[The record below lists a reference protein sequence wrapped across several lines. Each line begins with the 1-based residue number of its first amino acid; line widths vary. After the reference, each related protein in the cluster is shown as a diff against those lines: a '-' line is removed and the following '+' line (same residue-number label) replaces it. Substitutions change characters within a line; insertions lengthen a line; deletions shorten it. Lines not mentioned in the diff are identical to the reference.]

1 MFLCRRKESNTK
13 DTSILSESTEETFLS
28 DSSTCSFDEAGF
40 DGLETNDYSRTHEEA
55 YISEDFEDTISLIST
70 EKDLADKEGKDSKDT
85 TPVSSLEKDIAENED
100 KETED
105 TISVSSLEEDIAG
118 NEDKEN
124 RKTMRKSTMRNR
136 FLNGADAAAG
146 TTLPPRTAEDLFE
159 DIEPVLLLGMDI
171 GHLSRKIQFLICAT
185 GVFGFSL
192 LYGYWQ
198 ELISVHICNRQL
210 GLFLAVAQFSG
221 YTIWSYILRTYVYKK
236 QKKREEKR
244 SLQLPSGEDKNNVL
258 KAVPFI
264 MYLGLS
270 VLRAIDLGMTNLA
283 MQYVNYP
290 AKTLMKSSRVV
301 FTMLFGVLIFR
312 KRYRILDYLIVL
324 LMVTGLA
331 IFMHADATSS
341 AVFNPMGIT
350 MLTVS
355 LICDGAISN
364 MSEII
369 MTNFG
374 VGQDEFIFRMY
385 SIALIAITAAAAL
398 KGDLLEGMAFLT
410 QPGTYAELDLPYDE
424 RTWSVAGKTIVIG
437 K

>member
-1 MFLCRRKESNTK
+1 MAMKRK
-13 DTSILSESTEETFLS
+13 
-28 DSSTCSFDEAGF
+28 
-40 DGLETNDYSRTHEEA
+40 
-55 YISEDFEDTISLIST
+55 
-70 EKDLADKEGKDSKDT
+70 
-85 TPVSSLEKDIAENED
+85 
-100 KETED
+100 
-105 TISVSSLEEDIAG
+105 
-118 NEDKEN
+118 
-124 RKTMRKSTMRNR
+124 TMRNR

-146 TTLPPRTAEDLFE
+146 ATLPPRTAEDLFE
-159 DIEPVLLLGMDI
+159 DIEPVLVLGVDI
-171 GHLSRKIQFLICAT
+171 GHLNRKMQFLLCAT

-192 LYGYWQ
+192 LYGYLQ
-198 ELISVHICNRQL
+198 ELIAVHICNRQL
-210 GLFLAVAQFSG
+210 GLYLAVAQFSG
-221 YTIWSYILRTYVYKK
+221 YTIWSYILRTYVYEKEKK
-236 QKKREEKR
+236 HEEKR
-244 SLQLPSGEDKNNVL
+244 SLQVQSGEASSRVL

-270 VLRAIDLGMTNLA
+270 ILRAIDLGMTNLA

-301 FTMLFGVLIFR
+301 FTMLFGVLLFR
-312 KRYRILDYLIVL
+312 KRYRFVDYLVVI

-331 IFMHADATSS
+331 IFMHADANSS

-364 MSEII
+364 MSETI

-385 SIALIAITAAAAL
+385 SIALIAITGAAAF

-424 RTWSVAGKTIVIG
+424 RTWSVSGKITVIVLFSTMGFFGSSCSAAITKHFGALTMSITSTARKAATLFLSFALFPNECTTEHVAGIVIFITSLVW
-437 K
+437 KSVSKRRPRKKRSKSLSLETQAFVKPSSQHVV